1 MPPSRNGSLRF
12 RCFLLLVQGV
22 LGDMNSWPSR
32 ILNLIFVDEYS
43 PRNTNDTLAFFYG
56 NRVPLKDALCFYTLC
71 NDHNPLLSTIHFT
84 MFYRLWETI
93 PVVYPCYDVRLKK
106 MRYIHSH
113 HQPDSPAD
121 DIPLGIDATGNGQRI
136 RDRIAQLF
144 VVHGVS

>member
-1 MPPSRNGSLRF
+1 M
-12 RCFLLLVQGV
+12 
-22 LGDMNSWPSR
+22 
-32 ILNLIFVDEYS
+32 
-43 PRNTNDTLAFFYG
+43 
-56 NRVPLKDALCFYTLC
+56 CFYTLC

-136 RDRIAQLF
+136 RDRIAQVF
-144 VVHGVS
+144 DVHGVS